1 MTRPITEIEADV
13 AEARLA
19 WQNDVEAHRRAGVA
33 VADLRTRAVRGDTS
47 LTAAQLA
54 AATHEHEFAA
64 LGISARK
71 EAAMV
76 LDRELLTARTEAW
89 ADEVTATEPALRA
102 DIDAAFGEVEAALGR
117 LAKSWRTHA
126 TYVQSRWQQVGSST
140 VGVDVTS
147 RVRRSRIGF
156 DVGVDGRVLA
166 LEPIFDPLDRLFQ
179 KTVNDL
185 LSTGPKPAR

>member
-13 AEARLA
+13 AAARAA
-19 WQNDVEAHRRAGVA
+19 WQDAVEAHRQAATA
-33 VADLRTRAVRGDTS
+33 VASLRARAVAGDKS
-47 LTAAQLA
+47 LTAADLA
-54 AATHEHEFAA
+54 ARQHEEEFAA

-71 EAAMV
+71 EAAML

-102 DIDAAFGEVEAALGR
+102 DIDAAFGEVEAALQR
-117 LAKSWRTHA
+117 LAQSWQSHA
-126 TYVQSRWQQVGSST
+126 SYVQARWEQVGSST
-140 VGVDVTS
+140 VSSDVTP

-166 LEPIFDPLDRLFQ
+166 LEPIFAPLDRLFQ
-179 KTVNDL
+179 KCSNDL
-185 LSTGPKPAR
+185 LSGRPKPSN